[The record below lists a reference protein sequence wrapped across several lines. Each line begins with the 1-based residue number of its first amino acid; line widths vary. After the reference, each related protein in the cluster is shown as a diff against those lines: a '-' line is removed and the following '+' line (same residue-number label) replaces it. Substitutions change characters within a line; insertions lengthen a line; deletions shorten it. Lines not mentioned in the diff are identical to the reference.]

1 MTKLSLG
8 LSECKVNIENPLM
21 ISASGG
27 PDSTALLLGLKMIY
41 KNSNKLFVNHV
52 NHQLRGNQSQE
63 DELFVNDLCVYL
75 NIPLLIKI

>member
-1 MTKLSLG
+1 MNKKEFKINLNKRNRIIDQFLYKLSLG

-41 KNSNKLFVNHV
+41 KNARYFLA
-52 NHQLRGNQSQE
+52 
-63 DELFVNDLCVYL
+63 
-75 NIPLLIKI
+75 